1 MPASY
6 IKRMRASLTKALV
19 LAVAAVLAL
28 GAFDDASAARKKRQL
43 RADAPLV
50 ERDYDGTP
58 IIMKGFR
65 RPPAVSIMKDEP
77 GTGRVTDAPRGKAVR
92 RHVPRGSGSY
102 IPPPNP
108 SPSSSSLP
116 PTALTRVPP
125 ASPPPIQT
133 RTFNDRVIN
142 CIHSAPLNAGVGNN
156 PSDRQAYI
164 RQCSN

>member
-1 MPASY
+1 MQ
-6 IKRMRASLTKALV
+6 ASLIKALA

-28 GAFDDASAARKKRQL
+28 SAFDAAAARKKPRHL

-58 IIMKGFR
+58 MIMREEGGAKTR
-65 RPPAVSIMKDEP
+65 SKKDKSAKRPIVI
-77 GTGRVTDAPRGKAVR
+77 
-92 RHVPRGSGSY
+92 PRGSGTY

-116 PTALTRVPP
+116 APALTRVPP
-125 ASPPPIQT
+125 ASPRPIQT
-133 RTFNDRVIN
+133 PTYNDRVIN

>member
-1 MPASY
+1 MQAS
-6 IKRMRASLTKALV
+6 RTKALA
-19 LAVAAVLAL
+19 LAIVAILAF
-28 GAFDDASAARKKRQL
+28 GAFEDASAARKKRHQ

-77 GTGRVTDAPRGKAVR
+77 GTGRVTDAPRGKAAR
-92 RHVPRGSGSY
+92 RHVPRGSGTY

-125 ASPPPIQT
+125 ASVPSAPT
-133 RTFNDRVIN
+133 RTYNDRVIN
-142 CIHSAPLNAGVGNN
+142 CIHSAPLNAGIGNN
-156 PSDRQAYI
+156 PSDRQMYI